1 MIAVAP
7 VDGHAIEPRALFEF
21 LREHMAHFM
30 VPRYLRVIPAL
41 PKTASAKVQKHL
53 LRAEG
58 VTPDTIDRE
67 ALGISVRRTK
77 L

>member
-1 MIAVAP
+1 
-7 VDGHAIEPRALFEF
+7 
-21 LREHMAHFM
+21 
-30 VPRYLRVIPAL
+30 
-41 PKTASAKVQKHL
+41 VQKHL

-58 VTPDTIDRE
+58 LTPDTIDRE